1 MAEQPTG
8 AFSGKDRAMSR
19 EQLEARI
26 VFLERE
32 LVQTGA
38 AFDVPAVLCAQD
50 QARKD
55 HPNMD
60 LGNGKVLRR
69 SKGTHYPGS
78 VVPGGGPV
86 EHEWEVELGLRNG
99 QSTNEEL
106 ISYRVWRDANNH
118 WFAQRIE
125 TTE

>member
-1 MAEQPTG
+1 MAEQPTD
-8 AFSGKDRAMSR
+8 AFAGKGRAMSR

-26 VFLERE
+26 VFLGQELER
-32 LVQTGA
+32 TGA
-38 AFDVPAVLCAQD
+38 AFDVPAILCAQD

-55 HPNMD
+55 HPNID

-69 SKGTHYPGS
+69 SEGVHRPGS

-86 EHEWEVELGLRNG
+86 EHEWEVELGLRNR
-99 QSTNEEL
+99 QSTHQGL
-106 ISYRVWRDANNH
+106 VIYRVWRDANNH
-118 WFAQRIE
+118 WFAQRLE